1 MREASLQA
9 SRNGPCT
16 VAGRRGQ
23 HDRGASEGQWPRP
36 SEGRAS
42 IQGSHGRGSRKNW
55 KGNGAVQ
62 KTCPWNL
69 PLSWGVGVV
78 TASGSQITPERSK
91 RAAGEQAG
99 HGLASEVLAC
109 PANACA
115 LLRVWNQE
123 RKVQGTPET
132 TPEPRTSCASQPGP
146 RDEHRGL
153 PPEGPAAWDRGP
165 DTPGRVGRAGVGGA
179 RRGSSP
185 KEASAPQGLY
195 PARPASPGGPLHE
208 QGLQGQQPE
217 GREEKRGSP
226 GDEGAP
232 KALGLWEPH
241 TISKSTCSS
250 GLHWKRRDKEVWPA
264 EKQEWIILTSH
275 RMCVCL
281 MIWSENVTTNYA
293 WLLRS

>member
-1 MREASLQA
+1 MREASPQA

-55 KGNGAVQ
+55 KGSGAVQ

-123 RKVQGTPET
+123 RKVQETPET

-146 RDEHRGL
+146 RDEHRAFL
-153 PPEGPAAWDRGP
+153 QKDRQPETEAW
-165 DTPGRVGRAGVGGA
+165 TPRAGWAERGLGGLGGA
-179 RRGSSP
+179 PALRRP
-185 KEASAPQGLY
+185 RPLRVCI
-195 PARPASPGGPLHE
+195 PHARPARGCRSMNKGCRASSQKGGRRSAGHLAMRELPKHSACGNLTPSPRAPALLGYTGNGE
-208 QGLQGQQPE
+208 TKRSDLQ
-217 GREEKRGSP
+217 RN
-226 GDEGAP
+226 
-232 KALGLWEPH
+232 
-241 TISKSTCSS
+241 KSELSS
-250 GLHWKRRDKEVWPA
+250 QVIA
-264 EKQEWIILTSH
+264 
-275 RMCVCL
+275 CVC
-281 MIWSENVTTNYA
+281 V
-293 WLLRS
+293 